1 MSELN
6 TTLKAHIRFLQHSA
20 FRGLTDPGMF
30 LTVVAGHGSIFA
42 SWSQHACPALSSALS
57 LFSPPGR
64 AQAARPQQ
72 ARPPSPGTGTAPA
85 AGLTVVGTPPLP
97 RPTTCR
103 KREEAVWTAE
113 GRGTVA
119 VFRAAALATQHC
131 PGRRG
136 ARRVRGARSQ
146 SSRQMGSATERP
158 PGGVAA
164 VASCPPGLRSHQ
176 DISLG
181 RCGGPF
187 PAASPS
193 TQVFF
198 PSSVA
203 RTSSSPV
210 NTAT

>member
-1 MSELN
+1 M
-6 TTLKAHIRFLQHSA
+6 
-20 FRGLTDPGMF
+20 
-30 LTVVAGHGSIFA
+30 
-42 SWSQHACPALSSALS
+42 
-57 LFSPPGR
+57 PP
-64 AQAARPQQ
+64 P
-72 ARPPSPGTGTAPA
+72 
-85 AGLTVVGTPPLP
+85 P
-97 RPTTCR
+97 RPTTRR
-103 KREEAVWTAE
+103 KREEVAWTAE
-113 GRGTVA
+113 GPGTAA

-131 PGRRG
+131 PGQRG

-146 SSRQMGSATERP
+146 SSRQTGSATERP

-164 VASCPPGLRSHQ
+164 VALCPPGLRSHP

-210 NTAT
+210 NTATDLRRCTPAPRGECDGDALRPTQTAWRTFNHFKVP